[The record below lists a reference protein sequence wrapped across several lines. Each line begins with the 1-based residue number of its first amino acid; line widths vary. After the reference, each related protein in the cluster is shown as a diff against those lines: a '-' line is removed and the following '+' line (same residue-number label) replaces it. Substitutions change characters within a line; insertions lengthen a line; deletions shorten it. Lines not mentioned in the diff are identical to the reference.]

1 VAPSCIQDKAQSR
14 ALTRFF
20 SFSRYFSVRSVIRW
34 SDTRDAF
41 YAAPGITPCGCRGQ
55 IRRARRLLI
64 DVLREPQNNSA
75 TQLWL
80 GFQLKNPANLDT
92 QLGSQRGYEDAQT
105 FKSALQV
112 SKLAELEPA
121 RDSEPA
127 GAGSCVRYIKR
138 ITKKMSNMTANMA
151 ASTRWRLLML
161 NLETAAFPSFSDTRI
176 EYNQGTDNIILVS
189 GVLFQ

>member
-1 VAPSCIQDKAQSR
+1 MA
-14 ALTRFF
+14 
-20 SFSRYFSVRSVIRW
+20 
-34 SDTRDAF
+34 
-41 YAAPGITPCGCRGQ
+41 GI
-55 IRRARRLLI
+55 
-64 DVLREPQNNSA
+64 
-75 TQLWL
+75 
-80 GFQLKNPANLDT
+80 QLKNPANLDT

-105 FKSALQV
+105 FKSALHV